1 MIKLST
7 WAKRNNVCYTTAWR
21 WVRAGKFPGRTFMSE
36 TGRVFVI
43 EDDAQSAKE
52 DDGTAVIYCRVSN
65 HSRRDEIQYQV
76 DRCSEFAAA
85 RGWTVT
91 KAYREIASGM
101 NDARPEL
108 WRAIDS
114 HPSRIIVENKDR
126 LTRFGFNYLERLLR
140 NQGTEIVVV
149 NRAEEDREDLIKDLC
164 SVIYSFC
171 ARLYGMRRAANK
183 ARRIREEIR
192 EEE

>member
-21 WVRAGKFPGRTFMSE
+21 WVRAGKFPGRTLVTE
-36 TGRVFVI
+36 TGSIFVI
-43 EDDAQSAKE
+43 DEPEAAGGAPDN
-52 DDGTAVIYCRVSN
+52 GTAIYCRVST
-65 HSRRDEIQYQV
+65 HERKADLQRQV
-76 DRCSEFAAA
+76 ERCKDFALA
-85 RGWTVT
+85 RGWSVDRIG
-91 KAYREIASGM
+91 KEIASGM
-101 NDARPEL
+101 NDRRPEL
-108 WRAIDS
+108 WKVIDAK
-114 HPSRIIVENKDR
+114 PSRIIVENKDR

-140 NQGTEIVVV
+140 SQGTEIVVV

-183 ARRIREEIR
+183 ARRIREEIKA
-192 EEE
+192 EE